1 MYKLLPAIVLSILLP
16 SNFANASSDWTNV
29 VKPIVNGCIAE
40 FQLENLTKAQ
50 KASIVSKKVKKLS
63 DDETFTTYIL
73 KNATAYGYPIRKIQ
87 IERSYNPSQTVY
99 FLNDKFMSLKK
110 LKKQVDADD
119 ILTFNQK
126 NKSITCAWGMEG
138 GE

>member
-1 MYKLLPAIVLSILLP
+1 MKKLFSTFILLNLMLP
-16 SNFANASSDWTNV
+16 SFANAASDWTAV
-29 VKPIVNGCIAE
+29 VKPIVTGCHDE
-40 FQLENLTKAQ
+40 FQLENLSKAQ

-63 DDETFTTYIL
+63 EDETQTTYIL
-73 KNATAYGYPIRKIQ
+73 KNATAYGYSITKIQ
-87 IERSYNPSQTVY
+87 IERSYDPSQTVY

-110 LKKQVDADD
+110 LKTQVDADD